1 MNQIISTLQLEN
13 VQTDKLQKFIGH
25 WKEIKDLP
33 CENIKFTKINETTL
47 IAKLYY
53 PLNIFDKSVTQFM
66 TVLYGELSFVTS
78 FGKVKF
84 IDLELPDEVYN
95 WFLGPKFGADELKQR
110 FSVSDWPM
118 LIAIIKPSLSPELN
132 IEIINEKIK
141 SVLDGGFHGIKDDEM
156 QGNLPYVSLKERIK
170 LAKIFVKYIP
180 TVNLDSVEEYKKL
193 IGTKESKA
201 IGMIL
206 VNASTIG
213 FPMLHEIR
221 KITNVPILSHVAL
234 QGVYSSSFTPKIFA
248 KLHRL
253 FGCDAFT
260 NPIGEVNYF
269 NVTRD
274 EEKEMA
280 IEFTKELSIKKTL
293 PLLTGGARL
302 NNLFDIITPYEEMKV
317 PYGVVFG
324 SLIFASE
331 DTPTNMCRKTI
342 QEVNKHKNK

>member
-1 MNQIISTLQLEN
+1 MSQIISTLRLKN
-13 VQTDKLQKFIGH
+13 VHTDKLQKFIKH

-33 CENIKFTKINETTL
+33 CENITFEEINETTL
-47 IAKLYY
+47 VVKLYY
-53 PLNIFDKSVTQFM
+53 PLNIFDKTVTQFM
-66 TVLYGELSFVTS
+66 TVIYGELSFVTS
-78 FGKVKF
+78 FGKVQF

-95 WFLGPKFGADELKQR
+95 WFLGPKFGAEELKQR
-110 FSVSDWPM
+110 FNVLDWPM

-132 IEIINEKIK
+132 IEIINEKIE
-141 SVLDGGFHGIKDDEM
+141 SVLNGGFHGIKDDEM
-156 QGNLPYVSLKERIK
+156 QGNLPYVSLKKRIK
-170 LAKIFVKYIP
+170 IAKIFGKYIP
-180 TVNLDSVEEYKKL
+180 TLNLDSIEEYKKF
-193 IGTKESKA
+193 IGTKESKN
-201 IGMIL
+201 IGMVL

-234 QGVYSSSFTPKIFA
+234 QGVYGSSFTPKIFA

-269 NVTRD
+269 NVSR
-274 EEKEMA
+274 EEEREMV
-280 IEFTKELSIKKTL
+280 IEFTKELPIKKTL

-302 NNLFDIITPYEEMKV
+302 NNLSSIIKPYEEMKV

-324 SLIFASE
+324 SLIFASD
-331 DTPTNMCRKTI
+331 DTPTNMCKKTI
-342 QEVNKHKNK
+342 EEVNKHKNK